1 MIIKDAR
8 KTLREDLTEQEL
20 AAWSTPGFLNYLSKR
35 ALTKSTT
42 TSTSRPGGQKPVK
55 TGSSIRGAAGGLSE
69 LKRKT
74 GGVGNRQLEKGIKIN
89 VGGPAIQVMQ

>member
-1 MIIKDAR
+1 M
-8 KTLREDLTEQEL
+8 
-20 AAWSTPGFLNYLSKR
+20 
-35 ALTKSTT
+35 
-42 TSTSRPGGQKPVK
+42 K